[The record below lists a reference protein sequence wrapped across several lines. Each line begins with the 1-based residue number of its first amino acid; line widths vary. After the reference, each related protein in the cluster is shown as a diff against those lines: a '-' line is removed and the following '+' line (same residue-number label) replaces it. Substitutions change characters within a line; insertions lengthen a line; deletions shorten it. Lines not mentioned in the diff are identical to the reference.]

1 MYINVDID
9 LDDLYSE
16 LDKYDKKELAEW
28 LKKDGYFEEV
38 HKEVVAV
45 DTMELGNKLT
55 DSMWRMSN
63 EDIEAIKQILNK
75 Y

>member
-9 LDDLYSE
+9 LDDIYSE

-28 LKKDGYFEEV
+28 LKSEGYFEKV
-38 HKEVVAV
+38 RKEMVVENSV
-45 DTMELGNKLT
+45 ELGNKLT

>member
-1 MYINVDID
+1 MYVNVDVD
-9 LDDLYSE
+9 LDDIYCELRSSE
-16 LDKYDKKELAEW
+16 KKELAEW
-28 LKKDGYFEEV
+28 LKEDGYFEEPS
-38 HKEVVAV
+38 KGAVVESAI
-45 DTMELGNKLT
+45 ELGNKLT